1 MCNTTLAYSF
11 DSATGIIINVSLWN
25 SSNLRNIHV
34 ASVIVTVIQYA
45 DSTADKNNT
54 KCNISTRDIGR
65 SIMLFYERKE
75 DEIF

>member
-1 MCNTTLAYSF
+1 M
-11 DSATGIIINVSLWN
+11 
-25 SSNLRNIHV
+25 

-45 DSTADKNNT
+45 DSAADKNNT

>member
-1 MCNTTLAYSF
+1 MCNTTLPYSF

-25 SSNLRNIHV
+25 SSSHV
-34 ASVIVTVIQYA
+34 ALVIVTVIQYA
-45 DSTADKNNT
+45 DSAADKNNT